1 MSPKTI
7 VFVAKYAPVSTAV
20 PVIHTLSNI
29 LSFSLPLPHLVLINL
44 YNILMPFPPKTI
56 PISLCGVF
64 FSNLH
69 FFIFIILTFIVLS
82 SLWSFIFFNT
92 FPTIS
97 FHHHGFSSCNSGDCC
112 CALQKNNINQAGRC
126 SGGWHD
132 KCC

>member
-64 FSNLH
+64 FP
-69 FFIFIILTFIVLS
+69 IFTFSFSLFLPSLYVLYRGP
-82 SLWSFIFFNT
+82 FFFNT